1 MFNLFRKNKIKYI
14 EVKDIKNREVL
25 INVEKIIMFFRHTD
39 AKIGNLTGMTEI
51 DMGLSE
57 NIITRKSYNEIKY
70 LIKNYKS
77 L

>member
-1 MFNLFRKNKIKYI
+1 
-14 EVKDIKNREVL
+14 
-25 INVEKIIMFFRHTD
+25 MFFRHTD
-39 AKIGNLTGMTEI
+39 AKTGNLTGMTEI

-70 LIKNYKS
+70 LIKNNKS